1 MWKHD
6 GGGTVAT
13 GWAYSSLPGEK
24 VTAGKRGKTNSMMIE
39 RARHVRHMLSLLLC
53 AVSPL
58 PLMAQTPPAEQ
69 RAQPSQNE
77 EPILPDDQFEARMP
91 RITGDDPNA
100 PMPSIDHFMDQ
111 QMPERSATPAELPP
125 AIDPVEERELAQPLP
140 PLDTVTVPANA
151 AGEDDPDAKLPD
163 VRYATSIE
171 GFGKT
176 GLEDEFKAESALID
190 GKGKAETAAM
200 VQARAQE
207 DEKLAVRLLHSEGYY
222 DATALA
228 SLDQTGDG
236 TLKAIVSVTPGKRY
250 KIGEIVINAGPTV
263 PPTLVR
269 DSLPLQTGDYIVAA
283 AVEGAEASVALK
295 LPENGYPFAKVGQR
309 DILLDPA
316 TITGDYTLPVEV
328 GPRGTFRK
336 ITTSGD
342 KQAFG
347 ADHMEVIRRYKPGQV
362 YDSRKVDDLR
372 KALVA
377 TGLFS
382 SVAVDPVRTGE
393 AAPDGTE
400 YVDLHVEQEA
410 GPPRTLAGEM
420 GYGTGQGFR
429 AEGTWTHRNLFP
441 PEGALIAGVIAGTQE
456 QGVSGTFRRQNAG
469 KRDRTFQAGAV
480 LNHQNYN
487 AYEAFTAGLNISW
500 ARQSTPI
507 FQKRWTY
514 SYGAEILLSNEQTT
528 IDATTAEQ
536 KRLTYFIGALPV
548 QVGYDRS
555 NDLLNP
561 TKGFRANLRVSPE
574 ASLQGNVSPYVRSTF
589 DLSGY
594 YPVSDSLVIA
604 ARTRLGTISG
614 VARDD
619 VAPSRRIYAG
629 GGGSVRGFGFQELGP
644 KDANN
649 DPIGGRSVNEFAVEG
664 RYRFGNYGVVAF
676 VDAGQ
681 VYESQMP
688 QFSDMRYGVGLGGRF
703 YTNFGPFRADIAMPI
718 NRQPGESKF
727 AIYIGIGQ
735 AF

>member
-1 MWKHD
+1 
-6 GGGTVAT
+6 
-13 GWAYSSLPGEK
+13 
-24 VTAGKRGKTNSMMIE
+24 MII
-39 RARHVRHMLSLLLC
+39 RQAHHVRHMLGLLI
-53 AVSPL
+53 ATASPL
-58 PLMAQTPPAEQ
+58 PLLAQTPPPATT
-69 RAQPSQNE
+69 PSLPYDATQAE
-77 EPILPDDQFEARMP
+77 EPILPDDQFEARLPQME
-91 RITGDDPNA
+91 GSDPA
-100 PMPSIDHFMDQ
+100 KPLPSIDSWIDQ
-111 QMPERSATPAELPP
+111 QMPSTGAAAELPP
-125 AIDPVEERELAQPLP
+125 AIEPTEEQELAQPLP
-140 PLDTVTVPANA
+140 PLDSVTVPANVA
-151 AGEDDPDAKLPD
+151 ADSDPNAKLPD
-163 VRYATSIE
+163 VRYATRIE

-176 GLEDEFKAESALID
+176 GLEDEFRDASALID
-190 GKGKAETAAM
+190 GDGKAETAAM

-207 DEKLAVRLLHSEGYY
+207 DEKLAVRLFYSEGYY

-236 TLKAIVSVTPGKRY
+236 TLTAVISVTPGKRY
-250 KIGEIVINAGPTV
+250 KLGDIVVQAGPTV
-263 PPTLVR
+263 PPGLAR
-269 DSLPLQTGDYIVAA
+269 DSLPLKTGDYIVATT
-283 AVEGAEASVALK
+283 VEGAEANVALR
-295 LPENGYPFAKVGQR
+295 LPEQGYAFAKVGER

-316 TITGDYTLPVEV
+316 TVTGAYTLPVDT

-347 ADHMEVIRRYKPGQV
+347 ADHIEVIRRYKPGEI

-382 SVAVDPVRTGE
+382 SVAVDPVRTNE
-393 AAPDGTE
+393 AGPDGTE
-400 YVDLHVEQEA
+400 YVDLHVEQAA
-410 GPPRTLAGEM
+410 GPPRTLAGEV

-441 PEGALIAGVIAGTQE
+441 PEGALIAGVVAGTQE
-456 QGVSGTFRRQNAG
+456 QGVSGTFRRSNAG
-469 KRDRTFQAGAV
+469 KRDKTFQAGA
-480 LNHQNYN
+480 LINHQKYD

-514 SYGAEILLSNEQTT
+514 TYGAEILLSNEQTT
-528 IDATTAEQ
+528 IDPATGQ
-536 KRLTYFIGALPV
+536 NKRLTYFIGALPV

-555 NDLLNP
+555 DDLLNP
-561 TKGFRANLRVSPE
+561 TKGFRASVRVSPE
-574 ASLQGNVSPYVRSTF
+574 ASLQGNVSPYVRGTF
-589 DLSGY
+589 DLTGY

-614 VARDD
+614 VSRDD

-629 GGGSVRGFGFQELGP
+629 GGGSVRGYGYQELGP
-644 KDANN
+644 KDVNN

-664 RYRFGNYGVVAF
+664 RYRFGNYGAVAF

-681 VYESQMP
+681 VYNSAIP
-688 QFSDMRYGVGLGGRF
+688 KFSDMRYGVGIGGRF

-727 AIYIGIGQ
+727 AVYIGIGQ

>member
-1 MWKHD
+1 
-6 GGGTVAT
+6 
-13 GWAYSSLPGEK
+13 
-24 VTAGKRGKTNSMMIE
+24 MII
-39 RARHVRHMLSLLLC
+39 RQAHHVRHMLGLLI
-53 AVSPL
+53 ATASPL
-58 PLMAQTPPAEQ
+58 PLLAQTPPPATT
-69 RAQPSQNE
+69 PSLPYDATQAE
-77 EPILPDDQFEARMP
+77 EPILPDDQFEARLPQME
-91 RITGDDPNA
+91 GSDPA
-100 PMPSIDHFMDQ
+100 KPLPSIDSWIDQ
-111 QMPERSATPAELPP
+111 QMPSTGAAAELPP
-125 AIDPVEERELAQPLP
+125 AIEPAEEQELAQPLP
-140 PLDTVTVPANA
+140 PLDSVTVPANVA
-151 AGEDDPDAKLPD
+151 ADSDPNAKLPD
-163 VRYATSIE
+163 VRYATRIE

-176 GLEDEFKAESALID
+176 DLEDEFRDASALID
-190 GKGKAETAAM
+190 GDGKAETAAM

-207 DEKLAVRLLHSEGYY
+207 DEKLAVRLFYSEGYY

-236 TLKAIVSVTPGKRY
+236 TLTAVISVTPGKRY
-250 KIGEIVINAGPTV
+250 KLGDIVVQAGPTV
-263 PPTLVR
+263 PPGLVR
-269 DSLPLQTGDYIVAA
+269 DSLPLKTGDYIVATT
-283 AVEGAEASVALK
+283 VEGAEANVALR
-295 LPENGYPFAKVGQR
+295 LPEQGYAFAKVGER

-316 TITGDYTLPVEV
+316 TVTGAYTLPVDT

-347 ADHMEVIRRYKPGQV
+347 ADHIEVIRRYKPGEI

-382 SVAVDPVRTGE
+382 SVAVDPVRTNE
-393 AAPDGTE
+393 AGPDGTE
-400 YVDLHVEQEA
+400 YVDLHVEQAA
-410 GPPRTLAGEM
+410 GPPRTLAGEV

-441 PEGALIAGVIAGTQE
+441 PEGALIAGVVAGTQE
-456 QGVSGTFRRQNAG
+456 QGVSGTFRRSNAG
-469 KRDRTFQAGAV
+469 KRDKTFQAGA
-480 LNHQNYN
+480 LINHQKYD

-514 SYGAEILLSNEQTT
+514 TYGAEILLSNEQTT
-528 IDATTAEQ
+528 IDPATGQ
-536 KRLTYFIGALPV
+536 NKRLTYFIGALPV

-555 NDLLNP
+555 DDLLNP
-561 TKGFRANLRVSPE
+561 TKGFRASVRVSPE
-574 ASLQGNVSPYVRSTF
+574 ASLQGNVSPYVRGTF
-589 DLSGY
+589 DLTGY

-614 VARDD
+614 VSRDD

-629 GGGSVRGFGFQELGP
+629 GGGSVRGYGYQELGP
-644 KDANN
+644 KDVNN

-664 RYRFGNYGVVAF
+664 RYRFGNYGAVAF

-681 VYESQMP
+681 VYNSAIP
-688 QFSDMRYGVGLGGRF
+688 KFSDMRYGVGIGGRF

-727 AIYIGIGQ
+727 AVYIGIGQ

>member
-1 MWKHD
+1 MD
-6 GGGTVAT
+6 RRQ
-13 GWAYSSLPGEK
+13 AY
-24 VTAGKRGKTNSMMIE
+24 
-39 RARHVRHMLSLLLC
+39 HVRRII
-53 AVSPL
+53 AVALMTASSL
-58 PLMAQTPPAEQ
+58 PLMALAQTKPASD
-69 RAQPSQNE
+69 PSLPYEATQDE
-77 EPILPDDQFEARMP
+77 EPILPDDQFDARLP
-91 RITGDDPNA
+91 KVQGTDANA
-100 PMPSIDHFMDQ
+100 PLPSIDSWIDQ
-111 QMPERSATPAELPP
+111 QMPQQTGAQTELPP
-125 AIDPVEERELAQPLP
+125 ATDPAEEKELAQPLP
-140 PLDTVTVPANA
+140 PLDSVTVPANVA
-151 AGEDDPDAKLPD
+151 DDNSPD
-163 VRYATSIE
+163 VKQPDIRYATTIE

-176 GLEDEFKAESALID
+176 GLEDEFRAESALVK

-207 DEKLAVRLLHSEGYY
+207 DEKLATRLFYSQGYY

-228 SLDQTGDG
+228 SLDQSGDG
-236 TLKAIVSVTPGKRY
+236 TLKAVISVTPGKRY
-250 KIGEIVINAGPTV
+250 KIGAIVITADATV

-269 DSLPLQTGDYIVAA
+269 DSLPLKTGDYIVATT
-283 AVEGAEASVALK
+283 VEGAEANVALR
-295 LPENGYPFAKVGQR
+295 LPEQGYAFAKVGQR

-316 TITGDYTLPVEV
+316 TVTGDYTLSVET

-347 ADHMEVIRRYKPGQV
+347 ADHMEVIKRYKPGEL

-377 TGLFS
+377 TALFS
-382 SVAVDPVRTGE
+382 SVSVEPVRTGE
-393 AAPDGTE
+393 AGPDGTE
-400 YVDLHVEQEA
+400 YVDLAVEQEA
-410 GPPRTLAGEM
+410 GPPRTLAGEA

-429 AEGTWTHRNLFP
+429 AEATWTHRNFFP
-441 PEGALIAGVIAGTQE
+441 PEGALIGGVIAGTQE
-456 QGVSGTFRRQNAG
+456 QGVSGTFRRSNAG
-469 KRDRTFQAGAV
+469 KRDKTFQVGAT

-487 AYEAFTAGLNISW
+487 AYEAFTAGLNIGWS
-500 ARQSTPI
+500 RQSTPI

-514 SYGAEILLSNEQTT
+514 SYGAEILLTNEQVV
-528 IDATTAEQ
+528 IDPTTAD
-536 KRLTYFIGALPV
+536 KTRRTYFIGGLPV
-548 QVGYDRS
+548 QIGYDRS

-561 TKGFRANLRVSPE
+561 TKGFRANLRAEPE
-574 ASLQGNVSPYVRSTF
+574 GSLQGNFSPYLRASF
-589 DLSGY
+589 DLTGY

-604 ARTRLGTISG
+604 GRAKVGTISG
-614 VARDD
+614 VSRAD

-629 GGGSVRGFGFQELGP
+629 GGGSVRGFGYQELGP
-644 KDANN
+644 KDAND

-681 VYESQMP
+681 VYESSIP

-727 AIYIGIGQ
+727 ALYIGIGQ

>member
-1 MWKHD
+1 
-6 GGGTVAT
+6 
-13 GWAYSSLPGEK
+13 
-24 VTAGKRGKTNSMMIE
+24 MII
-39 RARHVRHMLSLLLC
+39 RQAHHVRHMLGLLI
-53 AVSPL
+53 ATASPL
-58 PLMAQTPPAEQ
+58 PLLAQTPPPATT
-69 RAQPSQNE
+69 PSLPYDATQAE
-77 EPILPDDQFEARMP
+77 EPILPDGQFEARLPQME
-91 RITGDDPNA
+91 GSDPA
-100 PMPSIDHFMDQ
+100 KPLPSIDSWIDQ
-111 QMPERSATPAELPP
+111 QMPSTGAAAELPP
-125 AIDPVEERELAQPLP
+125 AIEPAEEQELAQPLP
-140 PLDTVTVPANA
+140 PLDSVTVPANVA
-151 AGEDDPDAKLPD
+151 ADSDPNAKLPD
-163 VRYATSIE
+163 VRYATRIE

-176 GLEDEFKAESALID
+176 GLEDEFRDASALID
-190 GKGKAETAAM
+190 GDGKAETAAM

-207 DEKLAVRLLHSEGYY
+207 DEKLAVRLFYSEGYY

-236 TLKAIVSVTPGKRY
+236 TLTAVISVTPGKRY
-250 KIGEIVINAGPTV
+250 KLGDIIVQAGPTV
-263 PPTLVR
+263 PPGLVR
-269 DSLPLQTGDYIVAA
+269 DSLPLKTGDYIVATT
-283 AVEGAEASVALK
+283 VEGAEANVALR
-295 LPENGYPFAKVGQR
+295 LPEQGYAFAKVGER
-309 DILLDPA
+309 EILLDPA
-316 TITGDYTLPVEV
+316 TVTGAYTLPVDT

-336 ITTSGD
+336 ITTSGE

-347 ADHMEVIRRYKPGQV
+347 ADHIEVIRRYKPGEI

-382 SVAVDPVRTGE
+382 SVAVDPVRTNE
-393 AAPDGTE
+393 AGPDGTE
-400 YVDLHVEQEA
+400 YVDLHVEQAA
-410 GPPRTLAGEM
+410 GPPRTLAGEV

-441 PEGALIAGVIAGTQE
+441 PEGALIAGVVAGTQE
-456 QGVSGTFRRQNAG
+456 QGVSGTFRRSNAG
-469 KRDRTFQAGAV
+469 KRDKTFQAGA
-480 LNHQNYN
+480 LINHQKYD

-514 SYGAEILLSNEQTT
+514 TYGAEILLSNEQTT
-528 IDATTAEQ
+528 IDPATGQ
-536 KRLTYFIGALPV
+536 NKRLTYFIGALPV

-555 NDLLNP
+555 DDLLNP
-561 TKGFRANLRVSPE
+561 TKGFRASVRVSPE
-574 ASLQGNVSPYVRSTF
+574 ASLQGNVSPYVRGTF
-589 DLSGY
+589 DLTGY

-614 VARDD
+614 VSRDD

-629 GGGSVRGFGFQELGP
+629 GGGSVRGYGYQELGP
-644 KDANN
+644 KDVNN

-664 RYRFGNYGVVAF
+664 RYRFGNYGAVAF

-681 VYESQMP
+681 VYNSAIP
-688 QFSDMRYGVGLGGRF
+688 KFSDMRYGVGIGGRF

-727 AIYIGIGQ
+727 AVYIGIGQ

>member
-1 MWKHD
+1 MRYRQAHYVRD
-6 GGGTVAT
+6 VLRLVLVAT
-13 GWAYSSLPGEK
+13 LPFP
-24 VTAGKRGKTNSMMIE
+24 A
-39 RARHVRHMLSLLLC
+39 L
-53 AVSPL
+53 
-58 PLMAQTPPAEQ
+58 AQTPPAPAEVP
-69 RAQPSQNE
+69 APAEGE
-77 EPILPDDQFEARMP
+77 EPILPDDQFEARLPKME
-91 RITGDDPNA
+91 GADPA
-100 PMPSIDHFMDQ
+100 GPLPTIDNWLDA
-111 QMPERSATPAELPP
+111 QMPQTGAATELPAATEP
-125 AIDPVEERELAQPLP
+125 AAEQELAQPLP
-140 PLDTVTVPANA
+140 ALNSVTVPANVA
-151 AGEDDPDAKLPD
+151 DDADPDAKLPD
-163 VRYATSIE
+163 IRYATSIE

-176 GLEDEFKAESALID
+176 GLEDAFRAESALID
-190 GKGKAETAAM
+190 GKGKADTAAM
-200 VQARAQE
+200 VQARGQE
-207 DEKLAVRLLHSEGYY
+207 DEALAVRLFHSEGYY

-228 SLDQTGDG
+228 SLDQAGDG
-236 TLKAIVSVTPGKRY
+236 TLKAVISVTPGKRY
-250 KIGEIVINAGPTV
+250 KIGTIVITAGPTV

-283 AVEGAEASVALK
+283 NVEGAEANVALK
-295 LPENGYPFAKVGQR
+295 LPETGYPFAKVGER
-309 DILLDPA
+309 DILLDGA
-316 TITGDYTLPVEV
+316 TVTGDYRLPVDV
-328 GPRGTFRK
+328 GPRGTFRA

-347 ADHMEVIRRYKPGQV
+347 ADHMEVIRRYRPGDL

-382 SVAVDPVRTGE
+382 SVAVEPVRTGE
-393 AAPDGTE
+393 AGPDGTE
-400 YVDLHVEQEA
+400 YVDLAVEQEA
-410 GPPRTLAGEM
+410 GPPRTLAGEV

-441 PEGALIAGVIAGTQE
+441 PEGALIAGVVAGTQE
-456 QGVSGTFRRQNAG
+456 QGVSGTFRRANAG
-469 KRDRTFQAGAV
+469 KRDKTFQAGA
-480 LNHQNYN
+480 LINHQKYD

-528 IDATTAEQ
+528 IDPATGQ
-536 KRLTYFIGALPV
+536 NKRLTYFIGAVPV

-561 TKGFRANLRVSPE
+561 TKGFRANIRVSPE
-574 ASLQGNVSPYVRSTF
+574 ASLQGNVSPYVRGTL
-589 DLSGY
+589 DLTGY
-594 YPVSDSLVIA
+594 YPVSDGLVIA

-614 VARDD
+614 VSRDD

-629 GGGSVRGFGFQELGP
+629 GGGSVRGFGYQELGP
-644 KDANN
+644 KDVNN

-664 RYRFGNYGVVAF
+664 RYRFGNYGAVAF

-681 VYESQMP
+681 VYDSAIP
-688 QFSDMRYGVGLGGRF
+688 KFSDMRYGVGIGGRF

-727 AIYIGIGQ
+727 ALYIGIGQ

>member
-1 MWKHD
+1 M
-6 GGGTVAT
+6 TERQ
-13 GWAYSSLPGEK
+13 AYHVRRMVSLFL
-24 VTAGKRGKTNSMMIE
+24 VTA
-39 RARHVRHMLSLLLC
+39 
-53 AVSPL
+53 SPL
-58 PLMAQTPPAEQ
+58 PLMAQTTPAPAAASAT
-69 RAQPSQNE
+69 AQGE
-77 EPILPDDQFEARMP
+77 EPIVPDDQFEARLP
-91 RITGDDPNA
+91 KVEGADPNA
-100 PMPSIDHFMDQ
+100 PLPSIDSWIDQ
-111 QMPERSATPAELPP
+111 QMPPSSATPAQLPP
-125 AIDPVEERELAQPLP
+125 ATEPAQEQELAQPLP
-140 PLDTVTVPANA
+140 PLDSVTVPANVA
-151 AGEDDPDAKLPD
+151 ADEDPNAKLPE

-176 GLEDEFKAESALID
+176 GLEDEFRGESALVDGD
-190 GKGKAETAAM
+190 GKADTAAM
-200 VQARAQE
+200 VQARADE
-207 DEKLAVRLLHSEGYY
+207 DEKLAVRLLYSEGYY

-228 SLDQTGDG
+228 SLDQGGDG
-236 TLKAIVSVTPGKRY
+236 TLKAVVAVTPGKRY
-250 KIGEIVINAGPTV
+250 KIGTIVITADPTT

-283 AVEGAEASVALK
+283 TVESAEANVGVK

-316 TITGDYTLPVEV
+316 TVTGDYTLPVEV

-336 ITTSGD
+336 ITTSGA

-347 ADHMEVIRRYKPGQV
+347 ADHMEVIKRYKPGQL

-382 SVAVDPVRTGE
+382 SVAVEPVRTNE
-393 AAPDGTE
+393 AGPDGTE

-410 GPPRTLAGEM
+410 GPPRTLAGEA

-441 PEGALIAGVIAGTQE
+441 PEGALILGAVAGTQE
-456 QGVSGTFRRQNAG
+456 QGASATFRRSNAG
-469 KRDRTFQAGAV
+469 KRDKTFQTGIN
-480 LNHQNYN
+480 LNHQNYD
-487 AYEAFTAGLNISW
+487 AYEAFTAAINIGWS
-500 ARQSTPI
+500 RQSTPI

-514 SYGAEILLSNEQTT
+514 SYGAEIIATNEQVVVDPLTGAK
-528 IDATTAEQ
+528 D
-536 KRLTYFIGALPV
+536 RRTYFIGGLPV

-561 TKGFRANLRVSPE
+561 TKGFRANLRAEPE
-574 ASLQGNVSPYVRSTF
+574 GSLQGKFSPYLRATF

-614 VARDD
+614 VDRDD

-629 GGGSVRGFGFQELGP
+629 GGGSVRGFGYQELGP
-644 KDANN
+644 KDVNA

-681 VYESQMP
+681 VYNSAIP
-688 QFSDMRYGVGLGGRF
+688 KFSDMRYGVGVGGRF
-703 YTNFGPFRADIAMPI
+703 YTNFGPFRADVAMPI